1 MTEFR
6 HPPLQ
11 PGWIDRPHESL
22 ELGDLPLESGEVI
35 RDFRLSYVT
44 HGQPDADRSNVVL
57 ALSAIGSTH
66 HRLDAWIG
74 PGRALD
80 PARHCIVAVDA
91 IGNGLTTSPSTSRSQ
106 RGLAFP
112 RFTIRDMVESQRRL
126 VDHLG
131 IDRLQAVV
139 GASMGGMQALQ
150 WGVSHPQRMARIV
163 AMVPMARTTAWSV
176 AVNAA
181 SRAALMA
188 DPGWPDGTV
197 TRGWDGWVAVMQVL
211 AGRTPAA
218 LEADGTD
225 PAAVPGMLAERAEAM
240 RSSGVQAVDWIYQT
254 YAYDAH
260 DVAATPGCDGTF
272 AGALGRIAA
281 PTLILA
287 ADNDLYNPIAAA
299 RAAAAAIPRAR
310 YVEIPSPEGHMAA
323 SFRRAEDVAFVDRT
337 MQEFFAG
344 RP

>member
-1 MTEFR
+1 MTDFR

-11 PGWIDRPHESL
+11 PNWVDRPHEFL
-22 ELGDLPLESGEVI
+22 DLGDFPLEDGGVI

-44 HGQPDADRSNVVL
+44 HGTPNADRSNVVL

-66 HRLDAWIG
+66 HRLDVWIG

-80 PARHCIVAVDA
+80 PARYCIVAVDA
-91 IGNGLTTSPSTSRSQ
+91 IGNGLTTSPSTSGTQ
-106 RGLAFP
+106 RGLDFP
-112 RFTIRDMVESQRRL
+112 RFTIRDMVESQKRL

-131 IDRLQAVV
+131 VGRLFAVV

-150 WGVSHPQRMARIV
+150 WGVSHPNRMARIV

-176 AVNAA
+176 AVNTA
-181 SRAALMA
+181 SRGALMA
-188 DPGWPDGTV
+188 DPGWPDGVV
-197 TRGWDGWVAVMQVL
+197 TKGWDGWVAVMQML
-211 AGRTPAA
+211 AARTPAA

-225 PAAVPGMLAERAEAM
+225 PASVPAMLAERAQAM
-240 RSSGVQAVDWIYQT
+240 RDSGAQAVDWVYQT

-260 DVAATPGCDGTF
+260 DVATTPGCDGTL
-272 AGALGRIAA
+272 AGALARITA

-299 RAAAAAIPRAR
+299 REAANGIAGAR
-310 YVEIPSPEGHMAA
+310 YVDIPSPEGHMAA
-323 SFRRAEDVAFVDRT
+323 SFRRPQDVAFIDRT
-337 MQEFFAG
+337 MQEFFSG
-344 RP
+344 SP